1 MYFYWA
7 LLKIAVLTFVPL
19 VPINPKLTRPDPAKN
34 AWVFECESFTS
45 CFDVA
50 RIFYRDTIAA
60 RYLTEKSD

>member
-45 CFDVA
+45 CFDLA
-50 RIFYRDTIAA
+50 KAFHRESANA
-60 RYLTEKSD
+60 KKLA